1 MTRKYVRKRGMP
13 VRYKRVLVK
22 LSGGAVAKENGFGF
36 NPDQLEH
43 IANEILALVNMG
55 IEVAIV
61 IGGGNIFRGNMADM
75 WGIERV
81 EADNIGTLATVIN
94 SLMLRGVL
102 KARVNRE
109 VRVMTAVPINA
120 VAEPYIRLRAVHHL
134 EKGYV
139 VIFAGGNGQPYVTTD
154 YPAVQRALEV
164 EADALLVAKNGVDG
178 VFTAD
183 PRTDSTAKQYKE
195 VSFDE
200 IVRRDL
206 RVMDQAAMI
215 LARDHGLPLHVF
227 NFEQPG
233 AMARICNGEQ
243 VGTYISRHGE
253 AVYK

>member
-1 MTRKYVRKRGMP
+1 M
-13 VRYKRVLVK
+13 RYKRVLVK
-22 LSGGAVAKENGFGF
+22 LSGGAVAGDNGFGF
-36 NPDQLEH
+36 NPIQLEH
-43 IANEILALVNMG
+43 IAGEILALLNTGV
-55 IEVAIV
+55 EVAIV

-164 EADALLVAKNGVDG
+164 EADALFVAKHGVDG
-178 VFTAD
+178 VYTAD
-183 PRTDSTAKQYKE
+183 PRMDASARQYLALSYDE
-195 VSFDE
+195 V
-200 IVRRDL
+200 IRRDL
-206 RVMDQAAMI
+206 RVMDQSAMI

-227 NFEQPG
+227 NFDQPG
-233 AMARICNGEQ
+233 AMVQICQDEHA
-243 VGTYISRHGE
+243 GTYIGRE
-253 AVYK
+253 VDAVYK

>member
-1 MTRKYVRKRGMP
+1 
-13 VRYKRVLVK
+13 VRYKRILVK

-102 KARVNRE
+102 RARVNRE

-120 VAEPYIRLRAVHHL
+120 VAEPYIRLRGVHHL

-164 EADALLVAKNGVDG
+164 EADALLVAKHGVDG

-227 NFEQPG
+227 NFDQPG

>member
-1 MTRKYVRKRGMP
+1 M
-13 VRYKRVLVK
+13 RYKRVLVK

-36 NPDQLEH
+36 DPEQLEH
-43 IANEILALVNMG
+43 IAGEVLALLDMG
-55 IEVAIV
+55 VEVAIV
-61 IGGGNIFRGNMADM
+61 IGGGNIFRGNMADQ

-134 EKGYV
+134 EKGHV
-139 VIFAGGNGQPYVTTD
+139 IIFAGGNGQPYVTTD

-164 EADALLVAKNGVDG
+164 NADALLVAKHGVDG
-178 VFTAD
+178 VYTAD
-183 PRTDSTAKQYKE
+183 PRKDSTAKQYVE

-200 IVRRDL
+200 VVRKDL

-215 LARDHGLPLHVF
+215 LARDHELPLHVF
-227 NFEQPG
+227 NFNQPG
-233 AMARICNGEQ
+233 AMAQICRGEQ
-243 VGTYISRHGE
+243 VGTTIRV
-253 AVYK
+253 ALDPVFK

>member
-1 MTRKYVRKRGMP
+1 M
-13 VRYKRVLVK
+13 RYKRVLVK
-22 LSGGAVAKENGFGF
+22 LSGGAVAGGDGFGF
-36 NPDQLEH
+36 NPAQLEH
-43 IANEILALVNMG
+43 IAGEILALLNMG
-55 IEVAIV
+55 VEVAIV

-154 YPAVQRALEV
+154 YPAVQRSLEV
-164 EADALLVAKNGVDG
+164 EADALLVAKHGVDG

-183 PRTDSTAKQYKE
+183 PRQDASACQYLA

-200 IVRRDL
+200 VLRRDL
-206 RVMDQAAMI
+206 RVMDQSAMI

-227 NFEQPG
+227 NFDHPG
-233 AMARICNGEQ
+233 AMAKICMGEH
-243 VGTYISRHGE
+243 VGTYIGRE
-253 AVYK
+253 VDTVVK

>member
-1 MTRKYVRKRGMP
+1 M
-13 VRYKRVLVK
+13 RYKRVLVK
-22 LSGGAVAKENGFGF
+22 LSGGAVANENGFGF
-36 NPDQLEH
+36 NPDQLEN

-55 IEVAIV
+55 VEVAIV

-120 VAEPYIRLRAVHHL
+120 VAEPYIRLRAVHNL

-164 EADALLVAKNGVDG
+164 EADALLVAKHGVDG

-183 PRTDSTAKQYKE
+183 PRTDATAKQYVE

-227 NFEQPG
+227 NFDQPG

-243 VGTYISRHGE
+243 VGTFINRHGE

>member
-1 MTRKYVRKRGMP
+1 M
-13 VRYKRVLVK
+13 RYKRVLVK
-22 LSGGAVAKENGFGF
+22 LSGGAVAGDNGFGF
-36 NPDQLEH
+36 DPEQLEN
-43 IANEILALVNMG
+43 IAGEILALLDMG
-55 IEVAIV
+55 VEVAIV
-61 IGGGNIFRGNMADM
+61 IGGGNIFRGNMADQ

-164 EADALLVAKNGVDG
+164 EADAILVAKHGVDG

-183 PRTDSTAKQYKE
+183 PRKDAEAKQYQALSCDE
-195 VSFDE
+195 V
-200 IVRRDL
+200 IRKDL
-206 RVMDQAAMI
+206 KVMDQSAMI

-227 NFEQPG
+227 NFDQPG
-233 AMARICNGEQ
+233 AMARICQGEQ
-243 VGTYISRHGE
+243 IGTYIARDVE
-253 AVYK
+253 AVLK

>member
-1 MTRKYVRKRGMP
+1 M
-13 VRYKRVLVK
+13 RYKRVLVK
-22 LSGGAVAKENGFGF
+22 LSGGAVAGDNGFGF
-36 NPDQLEH
+36 DPEQLEN
-43 IANEILALVNMG
+43 IAGEILALLDMG
-55 IEVAIV
+55 VEVAIV
-61 IGGGNIFRGNMADM
+61 IGGGNIFRGNMADQ

-164 EADALLVAKNGVDG
+164 EADAILVAKHGVDG

-183 PRTDSTAKQYKE
+183 PRKDAEAKQYQALSCDE
-195 VSFDE
+195 V
-200 IVRRDL
+200 IRKDL
-206 RVMDQAAMI
+206 KVMDQSAMI

-227 NFEQPG
+227 NFDQPG
-233 AMARICNGEQ
+233 AMARICQGEQ
-243 VGTYISRHGE
+243 IGTYIARDVD
-253 AVYK
+253 AVLK

>member
-1 MTRKYVRKRGMP
+1 M
-13 VRYKRVLVK
+13 RYKRVLVK
-22 LSGGAVAKENGFGF
+22 LSGGAVAGDNGFGF
-36 NPDQLEH
+36 DPEQLEN
-43 IANEILALVNMG
+43 IAGEILALLDMG
-55 IEVAIV
+55 VEVAIV
-61 IGGGNIFRGNMADM
+61 IGGGNIFRGNMADQ

-120 VAEPYIRLRAVHHL
+120 VAEPYIRLRALHHL

-164 EADALLVAKNGVDG
+164 EADAILVAKHGVDG

-183 PRTDSTAKQYKE
+183 PRKDAEAKQYQALSCDE
-195 VSFDE
+195 V
-200 IVRRDL
+200 IRKDL
-206 RVMDQAAMI
+206 KVMDQSAMI

-227 NFEQPG
+227 NFDQPG
-233 AMARICNGEQ
+233 AMARICQGEQ
-243 VGTYISRHGE
+243 IGTYIARDVE
-253 AVYK
+253 AVLK

>member
-1 MTRKYVRKRGMP
+1 M
-13 VRYKRVLVK
+13 RYKRVLVK
-22 LSGGAVAKENGFGF
+22 LSGGAVAGDNGFGF
-36 NPDQLEH
+36 DPEQLEN
-43 IANEILALVNMG
+43 IAGEILALLDMG
-55 IEVAIV
+55 VEVAIV
-61 IGGGNIFRGNMADM
+61 IGGGNIFRGNMADQ

-164 EADALLVAKNGVDG
+164 EADAILVAKHGVDG

-183 PRTDSTAKQYKE
+183 PRKDAEAKQYQALSCDE
-195 VSFDE
+195 V
-200 IVRRDL
+200 IRKDL
-206 RVMDQAAMI
+206 KVMDQSAMI

-227 NFEQPG
+227 NFDQPG
-233 AMARICNGEQ
+233 AMARICQGEQ
-243 VGTYISRHGE
+243 IGTYIARDVV
-253 AVYK
+253 AVLK

>member
-1 MTRKYVRKRGMP
+1 M
-13 VRYKRVLVK
+13 RYKRVLVK

-36 NPDQLEH
+36 NPVQLEH
-43 IANEILALVNMG
+43 IAGEILSLLDMG
-55 IEVAIV
+55 VEVAIV
-61 IGGGNIFRGNMADM
+61 IGGGNIFRGNMADQ

-134 EKGYV
+134 EKGHV

-164 EADALLVAKNGVDG
+164 GTDALLVAKHGVDG
-178 VFTAD
+178 VYTAD
-183 PRTDSTAKQYKE
+183 PRKDSTAKQYVE

-200 IVRRDL
+200 VVRRDL

-215 LARDHGLPLHVF
+215 LARDHQLPLHVF
-227 NFEQPG
+227 NFDQPG
-233 AMARICNGEQ
+233 AMAQICRGEQ
-243 VGTYISRHGE
+243 VGTYISTELE
-253 AVYK
+253 ALYK

>member
-1 MTRKYVRKRGMP
+1 MP

-36 NPDQLEH
+36 NPDQLEN

-55 IEVAIV
+55 VEVAIV

-120 VAEPYIRLRAVHHL
+120 VAEPYIRLRAVHNL

-164 EADALLVAKNGVDG
+164 EADALLVAKHGVDG

-183 PRTDSTAKQYKE
+183 PRTDATAKQYVE

-227 NFEQPG
+227 NFDQPG

-243 VGTYISRHGE
+243 VGTFINRHGE